1 MSFGNCLFDDRF
13 VTAFRCRYVG
23 IYKGIPYEGRMTK
36 ADGNRKKWWE
46 GNVSVQLY
54 EFPLEQRTLGSEQKI
69 LLSDKID

>member
-36 ADGNRKKWWE
+36 ADGNRNGGKEMFRFNYMNFRWNS
-46 GNVSVQLY
+46 G
-54 EFPLEQRTLGSEQKI
+54 R
-69 LLSDKID
+69 